1 MIAKKVAEETLATIR
16 NNKNIIAEEGKK
28 ISDMEEFIKLVD
40 QRKKDIEVLSDIY
53 EK

>member
-40 QRKKDIEVLSDIY
+40 QRKKDIEVLSDTY